1 MSTENTESSQP
12 TPATEAAPEAPP
24 VQTESAAQP
33 PQDAQPLEEQQ
44 QAQRAAEQP
53 SLASDSTEAAQ
64 KVVRMVGAQAA
75 INRAAG
81 ERAEEL
87 RSAAAE
93 AEAAAEKLA
102 DAAEKLKEAQP
113 STLGIL
119 AQGALWG
126 LGLVGT
132 IFVVA
137 KVVGALTRQDPPPAP
152 RERGAE
158 EAKYEGPERST
169 TAEPEPAPS

>member
-12 TPATEAAPEAPP
+12 TPATEAAAEA
-24 VQTESAAQP
+24 AAQ
-33 PQDAQPLEEQQ
+33 QEDAAL
-44 QAQRAAEQP
+44 RA
-53 SLASDSTEAAQ
+53 EAAQ
-64 KVVRMVGAQAA
+64 TLARHEEQARTMENPALAELAAEAAQRMQAA
-75 INRAAG
+75 QLAATKAAAD
-81 ERAEEL
+81 RAEEL

-93 AEAAAEKLA
+93 AEAAAGKLA
-102 DAAEKLKEAQP
+102 DAAEKLEDAQP
-113 STLGIL
+113 SMLGTL

-126 LGLVGT
+126 LGLLGT
-132 IFVVA
+132 AFVVA